1 MARTTRFLTDGDF
14 SSIHRAWL
22 EGFGDYAVRLELS
35 EAQLREMIRRRG
47 YVPGASAGVFEGT
60 RLVAFTLN
68 GMGTWNGRAT
78 AYDTGTA
85 VLPEYRRRGLGREMM
100 QHIVPQLRSR
110 GTQTY
115 LLEVLEENRGAVAL
129 YEREGFAVSRRLR
142 CFTLEHSALKTGTHG
157 SHVELRDARADWD
170 AFAAFWDWQPSW
182 QNSIA
187 SISRSRAT
195 RRTIAAYAGP
205 LCVGYAVV
213 FPDTQDLAQF
223 AVARD
228 SRRRGVGKTLLA
240 AAVEAVPGGLPLRIL
255 NIDGSASGVI
265 DFLAR
270 AGAKPLVDQLEMTR
284 EL

>member
-1 MARTTRFLTDGDF
+1 MALTTRFLTEGDF

-35 EAQLREMIRRRG
+35 EEQLREMIRRRG
-47 YVPGASAGVFEGT
+47 YVPEASAGVFEGT

-68 GMGTWNGRAT
+68 GLGTWSGRPT

-85 VLPEYRRRGLGREMM
+85 VVPEYRRRGLGREMM
-100 QHIVPQLRSR
+100 QALIPQLRSC

-142 CFTLEHSALKTGTHG
+142 CFTLDHSALKSGPHG
-157 SHVELRDARADWD
+157 SHVELREARTDWD

-187 SISRSRAT
+187 SISRSRAIH
-195 RRTIAAYAGP
+195 RTIAAYAGP
-205 LCVGYAVV
+205 SCVGYAVF
-213 FPDTQDLAQF
+213 FPETQDLAQI

-228 SRRRGVGKTLLA
+228 SRHRGVGMKLLTA
-240 AAVEAVPGGLPLRIL
+240 AIEAVPGGRPLRIL
-255 NIDGSASGVI
+255 NIDGSATGVL
-265 DFLAR
+265 DFFAR

-284 EL
+284 QL